1 MKNIIL
7 ALVGIGLVVF
17 IIISFKSN
25 KTIAPVEYPFD
36 NQVEEP
42 TTPSQ
47 EELEEQNLSMVKER
61 LSEGVWVW
69 ERTVMN
75 DDTTIT
81 PNQIEAFTLTFTNGQ
96 VSGTTDCNGFGGPYE
111 LSGYNSIA
119 FGEIMQTLMACENS
133 QEEIFI
139 KHVIESNS
147 VYFDGE
153 ILALLLP
160 YDSGSVLFKK
170 K

>member
-17 IIISFKSN
+17 IVISFKSDKN
-25 KTIAPVEYPFD
+25 TAPEEEPFN

-42 TTPSQ
+42 ANPSQ
-47 EELEEQNLSMVKER
+47 EELEEQNLSMIKER

-75 DDTTIT
+75 DDTTVT
-81 PNQIEAFTLTFTNGQ
+81 PEKSDAFTLTFTDGQ
-96 VSGTTDCNGFGGPYE
+96 LSGTTDCNGFGGSYE

-119 FGEIMQTLMACENS
+119 FGQMMQTLMDCENS

-139 KHVIESNS
+139 KHVTESNS

-153 ILALLLP
+153 TLALLLP

-170 K
+170 Q